1 MGVVPMAAFSPQ
13 FLEAQKATLMEERER
28 FQSEIRAIDLELIRL
43 GQSQSDEGSG
53 VGNHMADEGSDAQE
67 QENDL
72 AVRANVE
79 VMLAEVQHALT
90 KFDDGTYG
98 ICEDTGQ
105 PINTARLE
113 ALPYARY
120 TVQAQEKR
128 ETAGTYRPLPSIR

>member
-1 MGVVPMAAFSPQ
+1 MGAFSPE
-13 FLEAQKATLMEERER
+13 FLAAQQEKLIQERDRLQTELR
-28 FQSEIRAIDLELIRL
+28 VIDQELIRL
-43 GQSQSDEGSG
+43 GQSQSDEGAG

-79 VMLAEVQHALT
+79 VMLNEIQHALT

-98 ICEDTGQ
+98 ICEDTHE
-105 PINTARLE
+105 PIAEARLE

-120 TVQAQEKR
+120 TVKAQERR
-128 ETAGTYRPLPSIR
+128 EALGTFRPLPGIR